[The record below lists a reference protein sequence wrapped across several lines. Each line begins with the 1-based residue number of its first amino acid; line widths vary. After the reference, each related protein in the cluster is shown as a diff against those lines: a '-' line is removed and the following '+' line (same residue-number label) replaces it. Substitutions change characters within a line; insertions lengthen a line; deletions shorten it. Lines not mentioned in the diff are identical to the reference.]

1 MAEVMKKNLL
11 EKYKEELGR
20 NMDDF
25 IRESKH
31 LRGEYHAMVNR
42 TAQVD
47 RVVHKISRTLFE
59 YEIVMGEIK
68 KNLQFQNIRRVYRL
82 VNLQMPSELEEHL
95 EATGCVLWEHFTKTS
110 VNKYDVKAILSQNL
124 GSFETGLAVLP
135 PVSTL
140 MTEVQ
145 DEEDPSI
152 FKNQLDLK
160 PLYIA
165 IEQQ

>member
-20 NMDDF
+20 NMDEF

-47 RVVHKISRTLFE
+47 KVVHKISRTLFE

-82 VNLQMPSELEEHL
+82 VNL
-95 EATGCVLWEHFTKTS
+95 
-110 VNKYDVKAILSQNL
+110 
-124 GSFETGLAVLP
+124 
-135 PVSTL
+135 
-140 MTEVQ
+140 
-145 DEEDPSI
+145 
-152 FKNQLDLK
+152 
-160 PLYIA
+160 
-165 IEQQ
+165 